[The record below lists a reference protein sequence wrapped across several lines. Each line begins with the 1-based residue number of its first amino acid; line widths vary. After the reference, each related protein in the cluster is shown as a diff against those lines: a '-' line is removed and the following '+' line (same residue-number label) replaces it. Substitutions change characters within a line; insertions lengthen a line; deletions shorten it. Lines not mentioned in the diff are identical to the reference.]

1 MKKQFL
7 KITMT
12 LCLAGMVFLMR
23 GGTAKAVTVYETE
36 DNGSYDAANVINT
49 GTTISGNLSSGD
61 DKDYYKI
68 TPSSN
73 GKISLSF
80 NHTFQDS
87 YARWNIKTYVYEG
100 GEYNELSNI
109 SVALNDNEKIR
120 IPAIGAKKNGSYYI
134 VVEGGGDVSG
144 VNYSIDVSLD
154 ATENY
159 EKEVNDVYGTA
170 TDITLNTSMSGNL
183 ASGSD
188 KDYYKMV
195 AGADGKISLTF
206 NHVNQNSYSAWKI
219 RTYLYSNGE
228 YTEQSYTY
236 VALKDNE
243 KVNIPAIGAVKDGIY
258 YIVVEEG
265 SSGDEQGEEY
275 KIDTVFEAVT
285 YEKENNDTY
294 GTATAIT
301 ENQKISGNIS
311 GSGDLDYYKFVA
323 GASDSYTISFMHT
336 YEENYASWKITV
348 YNETNGEYKELN
360 SKSVSL
366 KDSAMINL
374 PSVGMNQNGIYYIK
388 VESSSDIEGKD
399 YSLLISQGVK
409 KNTDNT
415 TQNQN
420 KTNDQKKNDQS
431 EKGTSLKK
439 GYLYSYCT
447 TGKRSLKLYWSTVSG
462 ASGYQIRYSRSKS
475 MSWNVKTKKVSGQ
488 SSEQKIITKLSRRK
502 VYYVQ
507 IRAYKKLNGKLVYGK
522 WSAKKKLKTK

>member
-1 MKKQFL
+1 M
-7 KITMT
+7 
-12 LCLAGMVFLMR
+12 
-23 GGTAKAVTVYETE
+23 
-36 DNGSYDAANVINT
+36 
-49 GTTISGNLSSGD
+49 
-61 DKDYYKI
+61 
-68 TPSSN
+68 
-73 GKISLSF
+73 
-80 NHTFQDS
+80 
-87 YARWNIKTYVYEG
+87 
-100 GEYNELSNI
+100 
-109 SVALNDNEKIR
+109 
-120 IPAIGAKKNGSYYI
+120 
-134 VVEGGGDVSG
+134 
-144 VNYSIDVSLD
+144 NYSIDVSLD

-243 KVNIPAIGAVKDGIY
+243 KVNIPAIGAVKD
-258 YIVVEEG
+258 
-265 SSGDEQGEEY
+265 SA
-275 KIDTVFEAVT
+275 TV
-285 YEKENNDTY
+285 
-294 GTATAIT
+294 
-301 ENQKISGNIS
+301 
-311 GSGDLDYYKFVA
+311 
-323 GASDSYTISFMHT
+323 
-336 YEENYASWKITV
+336 
-348 YNETNGEYKELN
+348 
-360 SKSVSL
+360 
-366 KDSAMINL
+366 NL
-374 PSVGMNQNGIYYIK
+374 PAVGMNQNGIYYIK

-475 MSWNVKTKKVSGQ
+475 MTWNVKIKKVSGQ